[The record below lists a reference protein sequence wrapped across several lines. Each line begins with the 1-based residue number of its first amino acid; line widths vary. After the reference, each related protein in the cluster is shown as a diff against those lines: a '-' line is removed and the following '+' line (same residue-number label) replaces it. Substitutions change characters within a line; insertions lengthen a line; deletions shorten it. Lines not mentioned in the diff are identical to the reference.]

1 MRKAPALTLVTL
13 VAALGLVVAAQ
24 ARSVSSQGMYG
35 ISITNY
41 KVTRTHTASI
51 SVKIRGLKMG
61 AMSKKNVVG
70 RGHWN
75 IYVNGKLNSY
85 SVNAKTGTTK
95 TLKKGDYKVYVALAN
110 NDGTPLKEPARSKTI
125 TVMVD

>member
-1 MRKAPALTLVTL
+1 MRKALTLALVTL
-13 VAALGLVVAAQ
+13 VTAVGLATAAQ
-24 ARSVSSQGMYG
+24 ARPQAAQGMYG

-41 KVTRTHTASI
+41 KVTRNHTATI

-70 RGHWN
+70 TGHWN
-75 IYVNGKLNSY
+75 IYVNGKLNNY

-95 TLKKGDYKVYVALAN
+95 LLKKGDYKVYVALAN
-110 NDGTPLKEPARSKTI
+110 NDGSPLKEPAKSKTI